1 MKSGVMKNISD
12 EHALLMESGRAHGRA
27 VLPNMNVAARASMV
41 NRTHRVVLE
50 RAKKMQAYRS
60 RVRSLW
66 IPLTICSAL
75 LLMICSAVWTVLD
88 GYELIP
94 IGVPDSSDQFLVLFL
109 WFFPVTMALLLTVL
123 FRRMRGRSGG
133 EAAR

>member
-1 MKSGVMKNISD
+1 MKSISD
-12 EHALLMESGRAHGRA
+12 EQALMMKNVRADGRAA
-27 VLPNMNVAARASMV
+27 FPKMNMAARASMV
-41 NRTHRVVLE
+41 NRTHRVVRE
-50 RAKKMQAYRS
+50 RATKMQAYRS

-109 WFFPVTMALLLTVL
+109 WFFPVSMALLLTVL
-123 FRRMRGRSGG
+123 FRRMRSRSGG
-133 EAAR
+133 EAAQ

>member
-1 MKSGVMKNISD
+1 MKSIFD
-12 EHALLMESGRAHGRA
+12 EHSLLTENSHAHGRA
-27 VLPNMNVAARASMV
+27 SLPNMNIAARASMV
-41 NRTHRVVLE
+41 NRTHRVVRE

-66 IPLTICSAL
+66 IPLTICSAF

-94 IGVPDSSDQFLVLFL
+94 IGIPDSSDQFLVLFL
-109 WFFPVTMALLLTVL
+109 WFFPLSMALLLTVL
-123 FRRMRGRSGG
+123 FRRMRGRSGRDT
-133 EAAR
+133 AQ

>member
-1 MKSGVMKNISD
+1 MKSIPD
-12 EHALLMESGRAHGRA
+12 EHAPLMKMIRADGRAA
-27 VLPNMNVAARASMV
+27 LPNMNAAARASMV
-41 NRTHRVVLE
+41 NRTHRVVRE
-50 RAKKMQAYRS
+50 RAQKMQAYRS

-94 IGVPDSSDQFLVLFL
+94 MGVPDSSDQFLILFF
-109 WFFPVTMALLLTVL
+109 WFFPVSMALLLTVL
-123 FRRMRGRSGG
+123 FRRMRSRSGG
-133 EAAR
+133 EAAQ

>member
-1 MKSGVMKNISD
+1 MKSILE
-12 EHALLMESGRAHGRA
+12 EHALLIENSGVHGRTS
-27 VLPNMNVAARASMV
+27 LPNINMAARASMV
-41 NRTHRVVLE
+41 NRTHRVVRE
-50 RAKKMQAYRS
+50 RAKMMQAYRS

-94 IGVPDSSDQFLVLFL
+94 IGVPDSSDQFLILFL
-109 WFFPVTMALLLTVL
+109 WFFPVSMALLLTVL
-123 FRRMRGRSGG
+123 FRRMRGRSGRD
-133 EAAR
+133 AA

>member
-1 MKSGVMKNISD
+1 MKDFSEERQWHEANRTQARA
-12 EHALLMESGRAHGRA
+12 ALPDA
-27 VLPNMNVAARASMV
+27 NMSARASMV
-41 NRTHRVVLE
+41 NRTHRVVRE
-50 RAKKMQAYRS
+50 RAKILAERRN

-94 IGVPDSSDQFLVLFL
+94 IGVPDSSDQFLILFL
-109 WFFPVTMALLLTVL
+109 WFFPVSMALLVMVW
-123 FRRMRGRSGG
+123 FRRTHKHSAG
-133 EAAR
+133 EAAQ